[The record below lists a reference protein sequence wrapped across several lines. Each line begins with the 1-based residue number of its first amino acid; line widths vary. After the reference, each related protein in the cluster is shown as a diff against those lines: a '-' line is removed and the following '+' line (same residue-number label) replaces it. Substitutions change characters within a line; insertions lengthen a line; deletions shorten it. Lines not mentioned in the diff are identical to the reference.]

1 MAAGDSLRQDLQAD
15 ATNKALALEG
25 VQVAAAPVRVPVVA
39 SNATRK
45 PAVMTAIHRSAITAN
60 DAAGS
65 IATALTAV
73 TALNVGNW
81 RDVVAHIRSAT
92 AGASISVAL
101 VLYDGAGTIMG
112 MTSFQQ
118 LTCDSSNTDGTKYP
132 SPIAIYDVAGATTVK
147 ALVRGIS
154 SGSPSIDLYL
164 ELA

>member
-15 ATNKALALEG
+15 PTNKALAVEG
-25 VQVAAAPVRVPVVA
+25 VQVGGSAVRVPAVTT
-39 SNATRK
+39 NCTRK
-45 PAVMTAIHRSAITAN
+45 PAVMTAVHRAAITAN
-60 DAAGS
+60 DATGS
-65 IATALTAV
+65 ITTALSGV

-81 RDVVAHIRSAT
+81 RDVVAHIRSST
-92 AGASISVAL
+92 PGASISVAL
-101 VLYDGAGTIMG
+101 VLYDGAGAIMG
-112 MTSFQQ
+112 ITPFQS
-118 LTCDSSNTDGTKYP
+118 LVCDASNTDGTKYL